1 MTISFRGRLLAAL
14 VGSVGLL
21 GLASFLVVG
30 YQTQRQVDRVTAQ
43 TADRT
48 RRALAEVERL
58 RRAELTRVARRLT
71 SSIRIAA
78 ALDSA
83 VSGGDRREF
92 TEQVTYELTLAE
104 LREGLV
110 QFDDTQG
117 APVLRLLD
125 SMPVDASAAG
135 TSPVEGDAAGAY
147 RIVDGR
153 LFMVITEP
161 LTLFDAPVG
170 SLTLGF
176 AVDDEVATRLAAIV
190 EADVCFAAGRCLAA
204 STGAKDA
211 TLATALVGA
220 AQAGAPTFLTHAGRR
235 LAIVATPLAGS
246 GPAVAVSAVPLD
258 EVIAPFDR
266 IRRVGLIAA
275 AGALVLAVLLAT
287 GLSAQLTQPIRTL
300 VGATER
306 VRRGDFDFTVTV
318 PHADEFGTLAGAFN
332 QMTEGLLLKERYRSV
347 LDMVVSPDVAAELMK
362 GDLRLGGE
370 TREVSTLFADVRGFT
385 SITEH
390 LSPQEVIAMLNE
402 WLDLAARTI
411 TDEGG
416 VVDKYVGD
424 MVMGVFGAPVH
435 DADHALHAVRAAL
448 RLREATRTFDA
459 ARRARGEAPFT
470 IGIGVNSGPAVAGNM
485 GSTTRLNYTVLG
497 ASVNAA
503 NRLCS
508 EAGAGEVLIGERTH
522 ALVAAAVVAQP
533 LPSRLVKGFSTPV
546 VPYLVESLASG
557 DAETRA

>member
-1 MTISFRGRLLAAL
+1 MTLSFRGRLLAAL

-30 YQTQRQVDRVTAQ
+30 YQTQRQVDRVTAH

-58 RRAELTRVARRLT
+58 RRAELMRVARRLT

-92 TEQVTYELTLAE
+92 TDQVTYELALAE

-110 QFDDTQG
+110 QFDDAQG
-117 APVLRLLD
+117 TPVLRLLD
-125 SMPVDASAAG
+125 SAPVDTTASGPA
-135 TSPVEGDAAGAY
+135 PVAGDAAGAY

-176 AVDDEVATRLAAIV
+176 AVDDEVAARLAAIV

-204 STGAKDA
+204 STGAKA
-211 TLATALVGA
+211 AALADALVGA
-220 AQAGAPTFLTHAGRR
+220 AKADAPTFLTQGGRR

-266 IRRVGLIAA
+266 IRRVGLVA
-275 AGALVLAVLLAT
+275 AGGALLLAVLLGT

-300 VGATER
+300 VAATDR
-306 VRRGDFDFTVTV
+306 VRRGEFDFTVTV

-332 QMTEGLLLKERYRSV
+332 QMTAGLLLKERYRSV
-347 LDMVVSPDVAAELMK
+347 LDRVVSPDVAEELLK

-385 SITEH
+385 ALTEH
-390 LSPQEVIAMLNE
+390 LPPQEVIAMLNE
-402 WLDLAARTI
+402 WLELAAHTI
-411 TDEGG
+411 TEEGG

-424 MVMGVFGAPVH
+424 MVMGVFGAPVR
-435 DADHALHAVRAAL
+435 DPDHARHAVRAAL
-448 RLREATRTFDA
+448 RLRDVTQTFDA
-459 ARRARGEAPFT
+459 TRRARGEAPFEV
-470 IGIGVNSGPAVAGNM
+470 GIGVNSGPAVAGNM
-485 GSTTRLNYTVLG
+485 GSSSRLNYTVLG

-508 EAGAGEVLIGERTH
+508 EAGAGEVLVGERTH
-522 ALVAAAVVAQP
+522 ALVAGDVIVRA
-533 LPSRLVKGFSTPV
+533 LPARQIKGFSTAV
-546 VPYLVESLASG
+546 TPYLVEALASPVPE
-557 DAETRA
+557 ARS